1 MCVMETV
8 RERYLRLTS
17 KGGETDRMVYFSD
30 AIFAIAITLL
40 VLDLPRPTDGEGSA
54 RDLIVEALP
63 EFFAYALSFVIIA
76 LNWLGH
82 HRKFRVIKGH
92 DGALLWINLGL
103 LFLVAFVPFPTSLL
117 AEYGSQVPAVVLYA
131 FVVGALSMMQL
142 AIWAY
147 ARRAGLLDPAVGD
160 AVYWYVVRGL
170 LTTPAVF
177 WTSILI
183 ALFWSGDVAMYFWF
197 ALFPVNVLV
206 RRFGSRK
213 AAS

>member
-1 MCVMETV
+1 MCLMETV
-8 RERYLRLTS
+8 RERYLRLVS
-17 KGGETDRMVYFSD
+17 RGGDSDRMVYFSD

-40 VLDLPRPTDGEGSA
+40 VLDLPRPSEGDGSA
-54 RDLIVEALP
+54 WDLIVDALP
-63 EFFAYALSFVIIA
+63 DFFAYALSFAIIA
-76 LNWLGH
+76 LNWVGH

-92 DGALLWINLGL
+92 DGALLWINLAL

-131 FVVGALSMMQL
+131 FVVGALSMIQL

-147 ARRAGLLDPAVGD
+147 ARRAGLLDPAVGA

-183 ALFWSGDVAMYFWF
+183 ALLWSGDAAMYFWF
-197 ALFPVNVLV
+197 VLFPVNYLGG
-206 RRFGSRK
+206 RFGSRK
-213 AAS
+213 AA